1 MADMRPLTAAAQAH
15 STCERPPLC
24 TVVISAYMAAE
35 TIGQALDSVLAQ
47 TLGDFE
53 VAVVD
58 DGSADDTA
66 EVVRGYLADPRVR
79 LHRQP
84 NGGNASAR
92 NLGIARTTG
101 RFGAVLDSD
110 DLWLPGYLESMVAAL
125 ESAPDAGFAFTRA
138 WVLERSPNRI
148 RRTQFPPQVPTPLP
162 SDPAAQWLALL
173 KFNFVYGS
181 IMVRRELL
189 EQLGGFD
196 TSARTHED
204 YKLCLQILAAG
215 YSAVHVPEPLGVY
228 SYRTD
233 SLSQDGELM
242 LTEGRQMF
250 RTMLERGGLA
260 PEAMALARRR
270 LAAIERE
277 LAACRRPSL
286 RRVLLKAAANATR
299 AWRTRRRLLR
309 VPPADI
315 AEAFPWIG

>member
-1 MADMRPLTAAAQAH
+1 MRPLSAPVQAH
-15 STCERPPLC
+15 GTREQAPLC
-24 TVVISAYMAAE
+24 TVVISAYMAAA

-47 TLGDFE
+47 TLRDFE
-53 VAVVD
+53 VVVVD
-58 DGSADDTA
+58 DGSADATA
-66 EVVRGYLADPRVR
+66 EVVRGYLADPRVA

-84 NGGNASAR
+84 NAGNAAAR

-101 RFGAVLDSD
+101 RFVAVLDSD
-110 DLWLPGYLESMVAAL
+110 DLWLPVYLESMVAAL

-148 RRTQFPPQVPTPLP
+148 RRAQYPTQVPTLP
-162 SDPAAQWLALL
+162 PDTAAQMLALL
-173 KFNFVYGS
+173 EFNYVYGS

-204 YKLCLQILAAG
+204 YKLCLRILGAG
-215 YSAVHVPEPLGVY
+215 HSAVHVPEPLGVY

-242 LTEGRQMF
+242 LTDGREMF

-260 PEAMALARRR
+260 PDATAVVRRR

-277 LAACRRPSL
+277 LAACQRPSL
-286 RRVLLKAAANATR
+286 RRRLRKAVGDATR
-299 AWRTRRRLLR
+299 PWRRRRRLRR

>member
-1 MADMRPLTAAAQAH
+1 MRPLTAPAH
-15 STCERPPLC
+15 ARSAGEQPPLC
-24 TVVISAYMAAE
+24 SVVISAYMAAA

-58 DGSADDTA
+58 DGSTDDTA
-66 EVVRGYLADPRVR
+66 EVVRGYLADPRVA

-84 NGGNASAR
+84 NAGNASAR

-101 RFGAVLDSD
+101 RFVAVLDSD

-125 ESAPDAGFAFTRA
+125 QSAPDAGFAFTRA
-138 WVLERSPNRI
+138 WVLERSANRI
-148 RRTQFPPQVPTPLP
+148 RRAQYPPQVPTPLP
-162 SDPAAQWLALL
+162 PDPAAQMLALL
-173 KFNFVYGS
+173 EFNYVYGS

-204 YKLCLQILAAG
+204 YKLCLRILGAG
-215 YSAVHVPEPLGVY
+215 YSAVHVPAPLGVY

-233 SLSQDGELM
+233 SLSQDRQLM
-242 LTEGRQMF
+242 LDGGRQMF
-250 RTMLERGGLA
+250 LAMLERGGLA
-260 PEAMALARRR
+260 PDATALARAQ
-270 LAAIERE
+270 LAEIERE
-277 LAACRRPSL
+277 LADSRRPSL
-286 RRVLLKAAANATR
+286 RRVLRALLADATR